1 MAHAIGILGA
11 GRQAHET
18 AGYYLEHGYEVH
30 FFVANPEYIE
40 IARAD
45 PELGAPVHLAADAL
59 AAYPDLPVMTA
70 VGSSRMRRTF
80 VRSWPR
86 DRYDTLISERA
97 WLARD
102 VVVGDGTTIC
112 PGAMINR
119 FATLGKHVLVNIGAT
134 ISHDARIADYVTVSP
149 GCHIAGQGVD
159 RRGHAGRRRGDGL
172 RPPDDRGRLPL
183 SARARRW
190 CDDVPDG
197 TIVVGVPARPVR
209 TLDDW
214 M

>member
-1 MAHAIGILGA
+1 VAHAIGILGA

-59 AAYPDLPVMTA
+59 AAYPELPVMTA

-102 VVVGDGTTIC
+102 VVVGDGSTIC

-149 GCHIAGQGVD
+149 GCHIAGKVSIGEGTLIGVGATVSD
-159 RRGHAGRRRGDGL
+159 HLTIGAGAVVGAG
-172 RPPDDRGRLPL
+172 
-183 SARARRW
+183 AAVV
-190 CDDVPDG
+190 DDVPDG